1 MFIVGYFTNFR
12 MHVNHLVVL
21 VIIMGLQVIIYIFN
35 LTNTG
40 IKYGMVYFS

>member
-1 MFIVGYFTNFR
+1 MFIVGYFTIFH

-21 VIIMGLQVIIYIFN
+21 VIIMGLQVIMY

-40 IKYGMVYFS
+40 MTEKYGMVYFS